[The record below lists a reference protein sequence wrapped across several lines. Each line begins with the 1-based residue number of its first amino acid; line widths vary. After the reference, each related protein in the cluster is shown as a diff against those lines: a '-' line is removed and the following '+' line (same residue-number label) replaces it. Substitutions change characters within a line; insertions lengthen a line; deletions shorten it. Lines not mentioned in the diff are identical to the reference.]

1 MLKLD
6 RLNDIDMLEP
16 MRLNQVRIIYQGEDG
31 IIFHE
36 LRSDICMISM
46 NNVHNFKMLY
56 EQKELHQYQLFNV
69 KQKEIADVL
78 VNDYHQTLQFAC
90 YQAVY
95 EHSKHIPIEYP
106 LEVNICLLTSQYSQ
120 KIKEVYQHSDD
131 SQYIDE
137 LIAKKHLWGLLEN
150 NELAGF
156 IGIHNEGSMGLL
168 EVLPQYQ
175 RRGYAMMLESYL
187 INYFLDHSW
196 IPYCQVIEDNYAS
209 LQLQKKLGLEI
220 SSRLSYWLFE
230 N

>member
-1 MLKLD
+1 MYKLD
-6 RLNDIDMLEP
+6 NLNDIDMLEP
-16 MRLNQVRIIYQGEDG
+16 MRLNQVQLLYQGEDG

-36 LRSDICMISM
+36 LRSDTCMISM
-46 NNVHNFKMLY
+46 NNVYHFKILY
-56 EQKELHQYQLFNV
+56 EQMQLHQYQLFNV
-69 KQKEIADVL
+69 KQKDIVDIL

-95 EHSKHIPIEYP
+95 EQSKYIPIQYP
-106 LEVNICLLTSQYSQ
+106 PEVNICLLTPAYSQ

-131 SQYIDE
+131 SQYIDD
-137 LIAKKHLWGLLEN
+137 LIEKKHLWGLFDN

-187 INYFLDHSW
+187 INYFLNQSW
-196 IPYCQVIEDNYAS
+196 IPYCQVIEGNYPS
-209 LQLQKKLGLEI
+209 LQLQNKLGLKI
-220 SSRLSYWLFE
+220 SEKVSYWLF
-230 N
+230 